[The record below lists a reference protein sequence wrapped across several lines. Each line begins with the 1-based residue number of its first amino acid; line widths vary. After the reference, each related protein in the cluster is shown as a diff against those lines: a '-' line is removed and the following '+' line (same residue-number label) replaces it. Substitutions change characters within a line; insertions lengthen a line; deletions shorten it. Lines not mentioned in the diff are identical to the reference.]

1 MDVKVLGHQ
10 LFFLLSRNSHLI
22 PLSKS
27 IAQSVS
33 FPHSGRHVEEGWSLM
48 MESYP
53 GEHIVTAM
61 DFITLLARYERG
73 PHE

>member
-10 LFFLLSRNSHLI
+10 LFFLPFWDSHLI

-27 IAQSVS
+27 IVQSIS
-33 FPHSGRHVEEGWSLM
+33 LPHSGRHVEEGWSLT

-61 DFITLLARYERG
+61 DFIALLAR
-73 PHE
+73 